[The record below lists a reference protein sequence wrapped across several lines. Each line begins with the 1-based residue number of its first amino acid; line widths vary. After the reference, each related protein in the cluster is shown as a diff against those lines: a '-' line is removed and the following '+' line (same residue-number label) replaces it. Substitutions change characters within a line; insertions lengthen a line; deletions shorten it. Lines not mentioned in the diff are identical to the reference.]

1 MAQHEL
7 GQSSANLSPDTVA
20 EQAKGAVSD
29 VAREARATGSS
40 LRKEASGLGNTIKQ
54 GLSDQVERQKNG
66 IADRLSVVAE
76 RVQRTAG
83 DLRSKKLGSAA
94 CWAGAPRS
102 WKALPTRS
110 GATTCR
116 ASWARSR
123 CSPAAS
129 RPCSWGRQWPWAS
142 H

>member
-1 MAQHEL
+1 MAQHES
-7 GQSSANLSPDTVA
+7 GQSSANLSPETVA

-83 DLRSKKLGSAA
+83 DLQEQEAWLGSLLGR
-94 CWAGAPRS
+94 GAS
-102 WKALPTRS
+102 E
-110 GATTCR
+110 
-116 ASWARSR
+116 
-123 CSPAAS
+123 
-129 RPCSWGRQWPWAS
+129 
-142 H
+142 